1 MCNRYYTRI
10 AFHGCINSS
19 LFFKNQFE
27 NLPVFLS
34 WGGGPPT
41 QNSVVFNL
49 CFELTSYFPKETW
62 GGTQAYVGK
71 PIVPS
76 AWYKLICTVER
87 ELWKTHPH
95 LHFEIPGTPLSQAV
109 GVGAQLLY
117 VLTTKWA
124 LCVSAD
130 TWWGMGMK

>member
-1 MCNRYYTRI
+1 MFCFFFSISGDMCNRYYTRI

-41 QNSVVFNL
+41 HNSVVFNL

-62 GGTQAYVGK
+62 GGTQAYGK
-71 PIVPS
+71 GSLLYPQRGTSLFVLLKENFG
-76 AWYKLICTVER
+76 KLIHICTLKYLAPPSPK
-87 ELWKTHPH
+87 LWGLEHSS
-95 LHFEIPGTPLSQAV
+95 FMS
-109 GVGAQLLY
+109 
-117 VLTTKWA
+117 
-124 LCVSAD
+124 
-130 TWWGMGMK
+130 